1 MTDPVNGDSGLR
13 AGKIVETE
21 EKIVRAATDL
31 FLERGYAATT
41 LTDVAEVARVA
52 ARTVYVRFGTKA
64 ALMKR
69 VIDVAIVGDTAPV
82 DVLSRDWFQASLT
95 APTVEERVA
104 AMCRST
110 RDIMDRAGA
119 LFAVGHQAAAVEPEI
134 AAAEQAGRV
143 ATRAAVRIFWSHME
157 EDGLLASGCDVSWLR
172 DTTSFLI
179 GADSYRLMTQIH
191 GWTADAYE
199 EWLRISLSRLIL
211 ASSGSPGGPMQ
222 TQPPAH
228 APSA

>member
-1 MTDPVNGDSGLR
+1 MVEPVNGDSGLR

-21 EKIVRAATDL
+21 EKNVEAATDL

-41 LTDVAEVARVA
+41 LTDVAAAARVA
-52 ARTVYVRFGTKA
+52 PRTVYVRFGTKA

-69 VIDVAIVGDTAPV
+69 VVDVAIVGDTAPI
-82 DVLSRDWFQASLT
+82 DVVSRDWFQAALT
-95 APTVEERVA
+95 ASTAAERVA

-134 AAAEQAGRV
+134 AAAEQAGREGS
-143 ATRAAVRIFWSHME
+143 RDSVRIFWSHME
-157 EDGLLASGCDVSWLR
+157 QDGLLPAGCDVSWLS
-172 DTTSFLI
+172 DTTTFLI

-199 EWLRISLSRLIL
+199 EWLRMSLSRLIL
-211 ASSGSPGGPMQ
+211 AS
-222 TQPPAH
+222 AD
-228 APSA
+228 SADTP

>member
-1 MTDPVNGDSGLR
+1 MVEPVNGGAGLR
-13 AGKIVETE
+13 AVKIVETE
-21 EKIVRAATDL
+21 EKIVRAAADL

-41 LTDVAEVARVA
+41 LTDVAEAARVA

-69 VIDVAIVGDTAPV
+69 VIDVAIVGDTAPI

-95 APTVEERVA
+95 ASTAAERVA
-104 AMCRST
+104 AMCRSM

-134 AAAEQAGRV
+134 AAAEQAGREGS
-143 ATRAAVRIFWSHME
+143 RDAVRIFWSHME
-157 EDGLLASGCDVSWLR
+157 QDGLLPSGCDVSWLS
-172 DTTSFLI
+172 DTTAFLI

-199 EWLRISLSRLIL
+199 EWLRLSLLRLIL
-211 ASSGSPGGPMQ
+211 ASAD
-222 TQPPAH
+222 PAE
-228 APSA
+228 AP

>member
-1 MTDPVNGDSGLR
+1 MVEPVNGDSGLR

-21 EKIVRAATDL
+21 ERIVKAATDL

-41 LTDVAEVARVA
+41 LTDVAEAARVA

-95 APTVEERVA
+95 AATAEERVA

-110 RDIMDRAGA
+110 RHIMDRAGA
-119 LFAVGHQAAAVEPEI
+119 LFAVGHQAAAVESEI
-134 AAAEQAGRV
+134 AAAEQIGREGSRD
-143 ATRAAVRIFWSHME
+143 ALRIFWRHME
-157 EDGLLASGCDVSWLR
+157 QDGLLPAGCDVSWLS

-179 GADSYRLMTQIH
+179 GADSYRLMTQLH
-191 GWTADAYE
+191 SWNADAYE

-211 ASSGSPGGPMQ
+211 ASAESV
-222 TQPPAH
+222 T
-228 APSA
+228 